1 MSGDIKDD
9 PIFEVI
15 EAHRR
20 ADASFMEAMRAQH
33 RRHDD
38 KGSDMVDALE
48 NASSEATIRLLST
61 TPTTLPGTIALLRY
75 VLECEAAGNQI
86 LKIDRLGGT
95 GPRADL
101 ELCARLLEALER
113 IGGEAGA

>member
-1 MSGDIKDD
+1 
-9 PIFEVI
+9 
-15 EAHRR
+15 
-20 ADASFMEAMRAQH
+20 MEAMGAQH
-33 RRHDD
+33 RRHDG
-38 KGSDMVDALE
+38 KGSDIVDARRMHR
-48 NASSEATIRLLST
+48 AKPPFRLLST
-61 TPTTLPGTIALLRY
+61 TPTTLPGTIALLRH

-101 ELCARLLEALER
+101 ELCTRLLEALER

>member
-61 TPTTLPGTIALLRY
+61 TPTTLPGNNCVTALR
-75 VLECEAAGNQI
+75 VGMRSRWQSNS
-86 LKIDRLGGT
+86 
-95 GPRADL
+95 
-101 ELCARLLEALER
+101 
-113 IGGEAGA
+113 

>member
-1 MSGDIKDD
+1 MIDD

-61 TPTTLPGTIALLRY
+61 TPTTLPGTIALLRH

>member
-48 NASSEATIRLLST
+48 NIERSHYSIIVDDAHDAARHNCVT
-61 TPTTLPGTIALLRY
+61 ALR
-75 VLECEAAGNQI
+75 VGMRSRWQSNS
-86 LKIDRLGGT
+86 
-95 GPRADL
+95 
-101 ELCARLLEALER
+101 
-113 IGGEAGA
+113 